1 MKLCNAILRPGIVRE
16 VVDNKGTIKVS
27 APGLFSETDET
38 NLLPPVTPFLTS
50 HTNQF
55 SKPIV
60 DDEVWVINFT
70 DNLQQLYWFRKDNF
84 AENNKKILEEENIE
98 VLCNRE
104 TGEMGWATIYF
115 SDNSGWMIRNDKSFI
130 QINQDGEILINQ
142 EWPNRCINI
151 NTENISLGSKGKSA
165 HPAAY
170 ADKVGELLLKIYLT
184 FDAIKTA
191 AQPNPYTTA
200 IASAIDLIGDWSKE
214 IDSINSLHVTLD

>member
-1 MKLCNAILRPGIVRE
+1 MKLCNAILRPGRVRE
-16 VVDNKGTIKVS
+16 VVDNNGTIKVS
-27 APGLFSETDET
+27 APGLFSETDDT

-84 AENNKKILEEENIE
+84 AENNKKILEEENVE

-130 QINQDGEILINQ
+130 QINQDGEIIINQ

-151 NTENISLGSKGKSA
+151 NNENISIGSKGKSA

-170 ADKVGELLLKIYLT
+170 ADVIEDLLWKIYMT
-184 FDAIKTA
+184 FEAIKTSS
-191 AQPNPYTTA
+191 QTNPYTSS
-200 IASAIDLIGDWSKE
+200 IASAIDIIGDWSDK
-214 IDSINSLHVTLD
+214 ISDIKSQHVTLD